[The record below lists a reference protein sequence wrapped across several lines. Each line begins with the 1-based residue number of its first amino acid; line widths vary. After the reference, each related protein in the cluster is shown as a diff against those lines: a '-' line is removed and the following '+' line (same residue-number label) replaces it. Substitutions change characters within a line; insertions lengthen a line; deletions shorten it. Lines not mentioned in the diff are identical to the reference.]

1 MKWEQQIDDEEDVV
15 RSSGDRGLVGR
26 RARDMQD
33 VLAAA
38 NGPGI
43 QGEQFGQLVK
53 LIEDAQA
60 GR

>member
-1 MKWEQQIDDEEDVV
+1 
-15 RSSGDRGLVGR
+15 
-26 RARDMQD
+26 MQD

-43 QGEQFGQLVK
+43 QGEQFGHLVK